1 MRHAFLSSRLPMNLA
16 AQGLAR
22 VRQHAALAA
31 SERRRRRTPPMDV
44 SVDRMLAISAGY
56 FFAAGPSQ
64 SKNAAL

>member
-1 MRHAFLSSRLPMNLA
+1 MNLA

-44 SVDRMLAISAGY
+44 SVDRMLAVSAGY
-56 FFAAGPSQ
+56 FFAGASQ